1 MKKEYQKPE
10 ITEVKLAVE
19 AMLASSDVG
28 RSLQIDDT
36 QEADMNYDALSRENN
51 SFAGDFW

>member
-10 ITEVKLAVE
+10 ITEVKLAAE
-19 AMLASSDVG
+19 AMLASSDTEQA
-28 RSLQIDDT
+28 LQIDDT